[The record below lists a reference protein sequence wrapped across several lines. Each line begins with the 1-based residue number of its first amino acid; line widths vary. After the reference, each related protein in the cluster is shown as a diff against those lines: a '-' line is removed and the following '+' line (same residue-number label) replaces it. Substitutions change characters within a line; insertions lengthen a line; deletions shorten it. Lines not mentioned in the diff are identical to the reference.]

1 MPVTRVNKTKG
12 VQAVDRAL
20 TILEVM
26 AREGSP
32 MMLSAIS
39 AELQLNISTVHRLL
53 NALAAHGLVEQEPY
67 QGRYRLGIKAFEIGN
82 RALYSL
88 DIRAIA
94 RPLLNQLVDDFNETV
109 NLSILDK
116 YEVVYIDQVESSQ
129 IIKML
134 ARPGTRAPAYCTAA
148 GKVLL
153 AYLDDKL
160 LTRYF
165 KDVPLLPYTAATISE
180 PQQLR
185 YELQKIRSQGFAL
198 DQGEREDEVRC
209 VAAPV
214 FNHEDKVIAAVS
226 LSGPANRIPTE
237 VLTGKLATAVVQV
250 ALKISQHL
258 GYRCS

>member
-1 MPVTRVNKTKG
+1 MPVTRVNKMRG

-20 TILEVM
+20 AILETL

-39 AELQLNISTVHRLL
+39 AELRLNISTVHRLL

-94 RPLLNQLVDDFNETV
+94 RPALHQLVDDFNETA
-109 NLSILDK
+109 NLAILDK
-116 YEVVYIDQVESSQ
+116 YEVVYIDQVESSN

-134 ARPGTRAPAYCTAA
+134 ARPGTRAPAYCTGA

-153 AYLDDKL
+153 AYLSENQL
-160 LTRYF
+160 NMFLQE
-165 KDVPLLPYTAATISE
+165 VPLFPYTATTIID
-180 PQQLR
+180 PLQLR
-185 YELQKIRSQGFAL
+185 EELQKIRRQGFAL
-198 DQGEREDEVRC
+198 DHGEREEGVRC

-214 FNHEDKVIAAVS
+214 FDHENKVIAAVS
-226 LSGPANRIPTE
+226 VAGPANRMPPE
-237 VLTGKLATAVVQV
+237 LMAGKLATAVVQV
-250 ALKISQHL
+250 ALQIGRHL
-258 GYRCS
+258 GYQYR